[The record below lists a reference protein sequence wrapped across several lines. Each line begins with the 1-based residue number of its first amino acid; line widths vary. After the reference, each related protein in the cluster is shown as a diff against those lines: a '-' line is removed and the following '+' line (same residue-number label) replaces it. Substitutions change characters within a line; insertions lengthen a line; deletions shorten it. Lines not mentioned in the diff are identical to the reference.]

1 MTAGLSKSPD
11 SRSQVN
17 PRWVVATLKER
28 GIPAPALPAL
38 VSGIALLSTDQS
50 ERMRAAIQRLNAGTD
65 EPEDMAFVADLTG
78 GMRLDP
84 SPNVQQPEGVSVPP
98 ASLDEVDHSS
108 KLKTPS
114 PELGSSRPVV
124 DPTKRFEKSHH
135 VYSSKG
141 GVCFEPTHVVP
152 DAFGQAGEGY
162 YTLQIEAASA
172 LSKKRYDWE
181 RKIIFR
187 LTQRELPLF
196 AASLMGWCP
205 ALDFGNH
212 GAANDKF
219 LEVRDQAADGRI
231 YLKVRQ
237 GKRVIGIPIGGE
249 ELFTV
254 TTMALTVLGRNT
266 PGLDSQSVLHL
277 VKRCGQM
284 YARSTG
290 STGSE

>member
-1 MTAGLSKSPD
+1 M
-11 SRSQVN
+11 
-17 PRWVVATLKER
+17 ATLKER
-28 GIPAPALPAL
+28 GIPAPALSAL
-38 VSGIALLSTDQS
+38 VSGIALLSTGDS

-65 EPEDMAFVADLTG
+65 DPADMAYVADLTG
-78 GMRLDP
+78 GMRANP
-84 SPNVQQPEGVSVPP
+84 SPNVQQSVAIAVHPGP
-98 ASLDEVDHSS
+98 LDGAGHSAVPKVTERES
-108 KLKTPS
+108 
-114 PELGSSRPVV
+114 GSSRPAG
-124 DPTKRFEKSHH
+124 DPTRRFEKSHH

-152 DAFGQAGEGY
+152 DALEQAGEGY

-187 LTQRELPLF
+187 LTLRELPLF

-219 LEVRDQAADGRI
+219 LEVRDQAAEGRM

-249 ELFTV
+249 ELFSV

-266 PGLDSQSVLHL
+266 PGLDSQSILHL

-290 STGSE
+290 STGDE